1 MEVEAKLAAPS
12 GDVLEQIAKRSEIAG
27 LHAAPRPLEPLET
40 SYLDTPDR
48 TLQKARVAV
57 RIRRAPGGV
66 ELTVKRPGEHEG
78 HVHRRP
84 EWTIALPAAPEFPWA
99 GNAEL
104 LAELGPLELHGGLSP
119 IIETL
124 VRRRPI
130 DLRDADGNFV
140 AELALDEVRFRRPS
154 GRGDSA
160 ESAASFEVE
169 VELRDG
175 DEAVLA
181 RVVEALRRDYP
192 LEPAR
197 LSKLERALR
206 WAGLDR

>member
-1 MEVEAKLAAPS
+1 MEIEAKLAAPS
-12 GDVLEQIAKRSEIAG
+12 RDVLEQIAERREVASLRAS
-27 LHAAPRPLEPLET
+27 PRPLEPLET

-48 TLQKARVAV
+48 ALQRARVAV
-57 RIRRAPGGV
+57 RIRRAPSGI
-66 ELTVKRPGEHEG
+66 ELTVKRPGERDG

-84 EWTIALPAAPEFPWA
+84 EWTTTLAAVPELPWP

-104 LAELGPLELHGGLSP
+104 LAELGALDLRGGLSP
-119 IIETL
+119 IVETL
-124 VRRRPI
+124 VRRRPV
-130 DLRDADGNFV
+130 DLRDAAGKIV
-140 AELALDEVRFRRPS
+140 AELALDEVRFRKPS
-154 GRGDSA
+154 ERGESA
-160 ESAASFEVE
+160 ESEPSFEVE

-181 RVVEALRRDYP
+181 RVVETLCRDYP